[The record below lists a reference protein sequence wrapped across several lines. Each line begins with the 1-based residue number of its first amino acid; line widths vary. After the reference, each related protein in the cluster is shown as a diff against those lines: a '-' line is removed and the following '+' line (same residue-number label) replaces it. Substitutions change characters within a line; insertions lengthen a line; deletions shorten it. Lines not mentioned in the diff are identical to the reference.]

1 MARLTT
7 KELILKKAT
16 DLFYRYGYSN
26 TPIRKITEKVGV
38 ENPVIYYYFK
48 SKDHLLFAIIESI
61 ADDLIGGLQEIIDRV
76 PDPVE
81 RVREMIFFHITILE
95 RKKKPVKVFVED
107 NDKLPP
113 KLRMMIKEKE
123 KQIYHL
129 YHTQFE
135 LLVEKGMARDIE
147 IPLITFSLIGMINW
161 IYRWFKDGGT
171 LDVRGVA
178 DRTISILFSGVIIEP
193 GKSDQTAS
201 APVNGLCAVP
211 GSTNGGESPV

>member
-1 MARLTT
+1 MARPST
-7 KELILKKAT
+7 KDLILKKAT
-16 DLFYRYGYSN
+16 DLFYQYGYSN

-61 ADDLIGGLQEIIDRV
+61 ADDLISGLQEIISRET
-76 PDPVE
+76 DPVE
-81 RVREMIFFHITILE
+81 RVRQMIFFHITILE

-113 KLRMMIKEKE
+113 KMRLMIKEKE

-129 YHTQFE
+129 YHEQFE
-135 LLVEKGMARDIE
+135 QLVEKGLARDIE

-178 DRTISILFSGVIIEP
+178 DRTISILFSGVITAP
-193 GKSDQTAS
+193 GKS
-201 APVNGLCAVP
+201 
-211 GSTNGGESPV
+211 GSTPSACENQPPS